1 MRVSKRTDYALRAL
15 FTLVEHHGGAPIPIR
30 ELARR
35 NDVPKRFLEQI
46 MLALKSQGWV
56 DSSAGIRGGYF
67 LSKAPE
73 KITMGEVVRHFDGIL
88 APIDCV
94 SVTGYA
100 RCSQE
105 SVCRFRRVFFDARNY
120 VANLMDKSTLAEVA
134 KGSPLS
140 KKEVTSGFNE
150 FMGGEGI

>member
-1 MRVSKRTDYALRAL
+1 MWVSKKSDYALRAL

-46 MLALKSQGWV
+46 MLALKAQGWV
-56 DSSAGIRGGYF
+56 DSTAGIRGGYF
-67 LSKAPE
+67 LAKSPE
-73 KITMGEVVRHFDGIL
+73 KITMGQVVRHFDGIL

-94 SVTGYA
+94 SVAGYV

-105 SVCRFRRVFFDARNY
+105 PVCRFRRVFYNARNY
-120 VANLMDKSTLAEVA
+120 VANLMDQATLAEVA

-140 KKEVTSGFNE
+140 SRELASGFTG
-150 FMGGEGI
+150 FIGGEGI

>member
-1 MRVSKRTDYALRAL
+1 MRVSKKTDYALRAL
-15 FTLVEHHGGAPIPIR
+15 FTLVDHYGGQPIPIR

-46 MLALKSQGWV
+46 MLALKAQGWV
-56 DSSAGIRGGYF
+56 DSTAGIRGGYF
-67 LSKAPE
+67 LARKPA

-94 SVTGYA
+94 SVTGYQ

-105 SVCRFRRVFFDARNY
+105 PVCRFRRVFFNARTFE
-120 VANLMDKSTLAEVA
+120 AGIMDRSTLADVA
-134 KGSPLS
+134 KSLPLTPR
-140 KKEVTSGFNE
+140 EVSGE
-150 FMGGEGI
+150 FVDGEGI

>member
-1 MRVSKRTDYALRAL
+1 VRVSRKTDYALRAL
-15 FTLVEHHGGAPIPIR
+15 FTLVEHYRGAPIPIR

-46 MLALKSQGWV
+46 MLELKAQGWV
-56 DSSAGIRGGYF
+56 DSTAGVRGGYF
-67 LSKAPE
+67 LAKRPE

-88 APIDCV
+88 APIPCV
-94 SVTGYA
+94 SVTGYV

-105 SVCRFRRVFFDARNY
+105 PVCRFRRVFYDARNY
-120 VANLMDKSTLAEVA
+120 VAALMDRSTLADVA
-134 KGSPLS
+134 KGAPVTTE
-140 KKEVTSGFNE
+140 EVSS